1 MARDQQSGSI
11 TVSNVS
17 SDGQKG
23 ATRSLTLDLDAFA
36 WEALEGEASQM
47 AVSIEEL
54 ARFALLYYLADQ
66 DSGRTA
72 RRMPSRAAGDGERT
86 LAELRAR

>member
-1 MARDQQSGSI
+1 M
-11 TVSNVS
+11 SNVS
-17 SDGQKG
+17 SDREKG
-23 ATRSLTLDLDAFA
+23 GTGSLTLDLDAFA

-54 ARFALLYYLADQ
+54 ARFALLYYLADH

-72 RRMPSRAAGDGERT
+72 RRIPSRAAGDEERT